1 MSARRRGVA
10 AVVLLTA
17 LAAGASAQDGSAVQ
31 EPPAGPGAPPRATL
45 LYQNFPNPFPT
56 ADNATTCIW
65 FDLRDAAD
73 VRLDVYDLRG
83 NHVRSIV
90 PTAEIGGVMPAGR
103 YGRATPGGS
112 SGCDPR
118 FAWDGRASD
127 GRTVPTGVYLLRM
140 RAGAIDMTRKMLYRG
155 Q

>member
-1 MSARRRGVA
+1 M
-10 AVVLLTA
+10 TA
-17 LAAGASAQDGSAVQ
+17 LAGRAGAQDRSAVQ
-31 EPPAGPGAPPRATL
+31 DPPSAPGAPPRVTL

-56 ADNATTCIW
+56 AESATTCVW

-90 PTAEIGGVMPAGR
+90 PAAEIGGAMPAGR
-103 YGRATPGGS
+103 YGRATPGAG

-118 FAWDGRASD
+118 FAWDARASD
-127 GRTVPTGVYLLRM
+127 GRTVPAGVYLLRM
-140 RAGAIDMTRKMLYRG
+140 RAGTIDMTRKMLYRG

>member
-1 MSARRRGVA
+1 VGAATVA
-10 AVVLLTA
+10 LLTA
-17 LAAGASAQDGSAVQ
+17 LTGDAWAQERAAVQ
-31 EPPAGPGAPPRATL
+31 EPPAAPDAAPRATL

-56 ADNATTCIW
+56 AESATTCVW

-83 NHVRSIV
+83 NHVRSLV
-90 PTAEIGGVMPAGR
+90 PAAEVGGVLPAGR

-140 RAGAIDMTRKMLYRG
+140 RAGAVDMTRKMLYRG
-155 Q
+155 R